1 MRRTGFP
8 QPVVSLCLLYVLSS
22 FLSNLNYYLLH
33 ILMLNQKEQDYECSK
48 I

>member
-8 QPVVSLCLLYVLSS
+8 QPVVSLCLLYVLSV
-22 FLSNLNYYLLH
+22 FLSNLNYYLFH
-33 ILMLNQKEQDYECSK
+33 ISMLSRKEQDYECSK